1 MLDLG
6 AIAPSA
12 ARAISTRREASA
24 PTPEATVEISY
35 NPQDKLTMGT
45 APTTIT
51 TDAAT
56 ALSTPRVEFKSSPP
70 APRAGKFVY
79 SDNDNRIHSALPFA
93 SVAKTVEVFE
103 KALGKPIKWSFNRPK
118 IRLVPDGGEMLNAY
132 YKPYD
137 GTLNFF
143 HAKDPK
149 TMTKLFSGDSGEV
162 TAHETGHA
170 ILDSLR
176 PGYLQ
181 AYGYETRAF
190 HESFGDVV
198 SIIMNLRDERT
209 LDKLVDQTN
218 GDLSKQNLVA
228 AVGEHIGRAINNTA
242 GENVTGG
249 DWVRTAINR
258 FKWAKPSSLPESGG
272 PNHLGREE
280 HSLSRLWTGAVYD
293 VLKGIVNRNTAAGQS
308 PKDAL
313 RAAGDE
319 LLKINVNLFK
329 TAPMG
334 DFGFKDMA
342 QACIK
347 ADQTYNA
354 GKNVSL
360 MTTVFTTRKIIGKT
374 EAETT
379 APTTRAIVSEGA
391 ADAPEGTRNIR
402 VTLRGEG
409 FGMFEGAVVE
419 TPVDTD
425 GSLAMND
432 EAGARLHVTMKSHI
446 AAGRIKY
453 TEPGQRVTDKDLFNA
468 DGKPYIG
475 IVRWF
480 DGQMRIEPVR
490 IVR

>member
-1 MLDLG
+1 MLALG

-12 ARAISTRREASA
+12 AHALSTRREASA
-24 PTPEATVEISY
+24 PAPEATVEISY
-35 NPQDKLTMGT
+35 NAQDKLTMGT
-45 APTTIT
+45 APTTVT
-51 TDAAT
+51 TDTAT
-56 ALSTPRVEFKSSPP
+56 TLSSPRVEFKASPP
-70 APRAGKFVY
+70 AAQGGKFVY
-79 SDNDNRIHSALPFA
+79 PDTDSRIHSALPFA

-103 KALGKPIKWSFNRPK
+103 KELGKPIKWSFNRQK

-149 TMTKLFSGDSGEV
+149 TKTTLFSGDSGEV

-170 ILDSLR
+170 ILDALR

-190 HESFGDVV
+190 HEAFGDVV
-198 SIIMNLRDERT
+198 AIIMSLRDERT
-209 LDKLVDQTN
+209 LDKVVEQTQ
-218 GDLSKQNLVA
+218 GDLSKPNVVA

-249 DWVRTAINR
+249 DWVRNAINK
-258 FKWAKPSSLPESGG
+258 FKWAKPSSLPENGG
-272 PNHLGREE
+272 PDQLGREE
-280 HSLSRLWTGAVYD
+280 HSLSRLWSGAVYD
-293 VLKGIVNRNTAAGQS
+293 VLRNIVSRNIAAGQA

-334 DFGFKDMA
+334 DFTFKDMA

-347 ADQTYNA
+347 ADKTYNA
-354 GKNVSL
+354 GKNVAL
-360 MTTVFTTRKIIGKT
+360 LTTVFTNRKIISKT
-374 EAETT
+374 DLEAVET
-379 APTTRAIVSEGA
+379 AGRAMVSEGSP
-391 ADAPEGTRNIR
+391 DAPEGTKNIR

-419 TPVDTD
+419 TPVDVD
-425 GSLAMND
+425 GSLAMSAD
-432 EAGARLHVTMKSHI
+432 AGSRLQDTMKSHI

-453 TEPGQRVTDKDLFNA
+453 TEPGQRVTDKDMFDA
-468 DGKPYIG
+468 SGRPYIG
-475 IVRWF
+475 IVSWL
-480 DGQMRIEPVR
+480 DGQMTIAPVR
-490 IVR
+490 IVA